1 MMPKDLF
8 DLKAFMVA
16 GTDNNCYKDE
26 LEELWGIRPMEL
38 FAGTE
43 PSIIGTETWTRN
55 GMYFFPDTCFYE
67 FIPESELKKHK
78 DDDNYVPKTC
88 LMNQV
93 VPGETYELVIS
104 VLKGGAFMRYR
115 VGDMYR
121 CAGLE
126 SKQDQTSIPRFY
138 YVDRV
143 SDIIDIAGFTR
154 ISEKEIESALKLSG
168 LPIKAWTAIKEYN
181 ENNKPFFHIYI
192 EPASESLA
200 TSAISNQIIKEQ
212 LAIYFKYI
220 DSDYKD
226 LKTILGMDPLQVTT
240 LKCGTFDFYKKENK
254 STIERINP
262 KQHELRELL
271 DGEKK
276 CRAISYLS
284 RV

>member
-8 DLKAFMVA
+8 GLKAFMVA
-16 GTDNNCYKDE
+16 GTDNNCYKDD

-67 FIPESELKKHK
+67 FIPQEELRKA
-78 DDDNYVPKTC
+78 DMDPDYIPKTC
-88 LMNQV
+88 LMDQV
-93 VPGETYELVIS
+93 LPGETYELVIS

-126 SKQDQTSIPRFY
+126 SRQDQTSIPRFFY
-138 YVDRV
+138 TDRV

-154 ISEKEIESALKLSG
+154 ISEKEISSALRLSG
-168 LPIKAWTAIKEYN
+168 LPVSDWVALKEFN
-181 ENNKPFFHIYI
+181 ADGKPYLHLYVEI
-192 EPASESLA
+192 ASDSLA
-200 TSAISNQIIKEQ
+200 NSAVSKDIIKDQ
-212 LAIYFKYI
+212 LTIYFKYV
-220 DSDYKD
+220 DNDYKD
-226 LKTILGMDPLQVTT
+226 LKLILGMDPLAVTI
-240 LKCGTFDFYKKENK
+240 LKCGTFGYYKDNNRNN
-254 STIERINP
+254 IARVNP
-262 KQHELRELL
+262 ASHDLRELL

-276 CRAISYLS
+276 CRAISY
-284 RV
+284 